1 MAGISNAALSDV
13 AGKRL
18 AAQVYGLEGLD
29 AVAVH
34 CLGTQEG
41 QYSRFV
47 ESSYC
52 LMGPEQSHSSS
63 FLTKGIHFYEFR
75 STLISPMSVFI
86 TAKA

>member
-1 MAGISNAALSDV
+1 MAGISNVALLDV
-13 AGKRL
+13 AERRL
-18 AAQVYGLEGLD
+18 ATQVYGLKGLD
-29 AVAVH
+29 EVAVRW
-34 CLGTQEG
+34 LGTQKE
-41 QYSRFV
+41 QLSRFV